1 MEAGVLPSE
10 SHAGRSG
17 VETVEAAA
25 SGDAGESP
33 GLRLELRRE
42 LLLQVEVKRLEARR
56 LRWVMSVAWGRS
68 LLLLLGPHIF
78 FDVSSNLRLVP
89 QFCDWDPDTFFSL
102 SG

>member
-25 SGDAGESP
+25 SGDAGEST
-33 GLRLELRRE
+33 GLRLELRKE
-42 LLLQVEVKRLEARR
+42 LLLQVEVKRLELEARG

-68 LLLLLGPHIF
+68 LLFLCPHIF
-78 FDVSSNLRLVP
+78 LMFPVICVWL
-89 QFCDWDPDTFFSL
+89 L
-102 SG
+102 SFATGIHPGEGC